1 MKETIMLQ
9 EIKSQPDL
17 LLRCANTNQ
26 ENIKKIAEAIQ
37 NFKPTNILIAARGT
51 SLHSGILAKY
61 LFQLYYHI
69 PVAIATP
76 SIFTIYNGEVDL
88 SNTLVIAISQSGKGK
103 DICAVVEKARKSNAL
118 TLGITNTKG
127 SIIAEACEYNLW
139 NDVDEAVSYAAT
151 KTYTSTMYLITE
163 LLYNI
168 TKNEDLN
175 LDILKVKQALENGLQ
190 KHDEIKEIV
199 THFEKAENT
208 LVMARGKHLSLAME
222 LALKMKETSH
232 YPVNAYPCSEF
243 YHGPIVMA
251 NEKTPTILFAI
262 DDVTNENICK
272 MIKDL
277 TTLNVETLVITNK
290 TEIASLA
297 TYSLLIQ
304 EEDKYALFTAIIML
318 QLFANELSIL
328 RGNNPDFHEIL
339 EHIETI

>member
-9 EIKSQPDL
+9 EIKLQPDL
-17 LLRCANTNQ
+17 ILKCANTNQ
-26 ENIKKIAEAIQ
+26 ENLKKIAEVIK

-51 SLHSGILAKY
+51 SLHSGIFAKY

-76 SIFTIYNGEVDL
+76 SIFTIYDSEVDL
-88 SNTLVIAISQSGKGK
+88 SHTLVIAISQSGKGK
-103 DICAVVEKARKSNAL
+103 DICSVIEKARKSNAL
-118 TLGITNTKG
+118 TIGIINTKG
-127 SIIAEACEYNLW
+127 SIISEACEFNLW

-168 TKNEDLN
+168 TQNEELK
-175 LDILKVKQALENGLQ
+175 LDIVKVKNALEDGLQ
-190 KHDEIKEIV
+190 KQEEVKV
-199 THFEKAENT
+199 LATNFKNAENT

-222 LALKMKETSH
+222 LALKIKETSH

-251 NEKTPTILFAI
+251 NKKTPTILFGI
-262 DDVTNENICK
+262 DSITNENISK
-272 MIKDL
+272 MLKDL
-277 TTLNVETLVITNK
+277 KTLKVDTLAITNK
-290 TEIASLA
+290 KEIADLA
-297 TYSLLIQ
+297 TNSILIQ
-304 EEDKYALFTAIIML
+304 NNDKYALFTAIIIL
-318 QLFANELSIL
+318 QLFANELSVL